1 MESSCPPTWSA
12 APCRND
18 AEERRLSTRTRSR
31 CSDCSRWN
39 LACLAS
45 GRAMAFERAWTQ
57 TGSRTCRRAAVRYCS
72 LPPSVACPGGSQ
84 LQPRTPSRIIRRT
97 CQRPRS
103 DSVDRCCFESPRSRS
118 AVSNAR
124 PPVSFIR
131 RQSNGITKLRRGRK
145 KERSSIVSRRR
156 TIFRSRDADSRCRT
170 RPFSF
175 LDILFRRSRV
185 FSYRRRNST
194 ITVFSF
200 AVSGHLAVLCPT
212 LFFR

>member
-18 AEERRLSTRTRSR
+18 AEERPLSTRTRSR
-31 CSDCSRWN
+31 CSDCFRWN

-45 GRAMAFERAWTQ
+45 GRAMAFGRAWTQ

-72 LPPSVACPGGSQ
+72 PPPSVACPEGSQ
-84 LQPRTPSRIIRRT
+84 LQPRTPSRIIQRI

-131 RQSNGITKLRRGRK
+131 RQSNGIAKLRRKRK
-145 KERSSIVSRRR
+145 KERSSRG
-156 TIFRSRDADSRCRT
+156 D
-170 RPFSF
+170 
-175 LDILFRRSRV
+175 
-185 FSYRRRNST
+185 
-194 ITVFSF
+194 
-200 AVSGHLAVLCPT
+200 G
-212 LFFR
+212 LFFGVATRTLDAGPGPLAFSISSLDHAYFHIVGEKVRLRF